1 MSKKTVRD
9 IPVTDKKVLV
19 RVDFNVPM
27 KGKEITDDRRIR
39 MALPTIEFLIANNAK
54 VILMSHLGRPDG
66 VKNPDF
72 SLAPVSKRLS
82 ELLCKDVKQLS
93 DVIGPEV
100 EKAVQEMKQGDVVLL
115 ENVRFYLEEEDN
127 DPVFAA
133 KLASLG
139 EVFIN
144 DAFGSAHR
152 AHASTEGV
160 AHDLPSAAGFLMEK
174 ELEFL
179 GKALTN
185 PARPFVSI
193 LGGAKVAD
201 KIPVIENLLPKVD
214 KLIIGG
220 GMAFTFLKAKGYE
233 IGKSLLDEKSLELC
247 KDILNR
253 AGDKI
258 ALPVDTLITDELSDS
273 AKTEVVIANAIPAD
287 KMGADIGPETR
298 KLFTEIIKSAKTVV
312 WNGPMGVF
320 EMTPFAE
327 GTRCIAETMA
337 EADAITIVG
346 GGDSAAAVEQMGF
359 ADKMSHIST
368 GGGASLEFLAGDVLP
383 GVAVLQ
389 D

>member
-1 MSKKTVRD
+1 
-9 IPVTDKKVLV
+9 
-19 RVDFNVPM
+19 
-27 KGKEITDDRRIR
+27 
-39 MALPTIEFLIANNAK
+39 
-54 VILMSHLGRPDG
+54 
-66 VKNPDF
+66 
-72 SLAPVSKRLS
+72 
-82 ELLCKDVKQLS
+82 
-93 DVIGPEV
+93 
-100 EKAVQEMKQGDVVLL
+100 
-115 ENVRFYLEEEDN
+115 
-127 DPVFAA
+127 
-133 KLASLG
+133 LG